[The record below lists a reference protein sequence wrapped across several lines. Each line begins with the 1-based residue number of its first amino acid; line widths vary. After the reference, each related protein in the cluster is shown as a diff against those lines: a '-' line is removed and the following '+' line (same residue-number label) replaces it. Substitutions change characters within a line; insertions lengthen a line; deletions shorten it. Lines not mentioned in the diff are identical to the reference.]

1 MYKIGQGVYPSDCES
16 AGVEV
21 GADRTLNCLVDSEGF
36 CISVSWDDISYTAT
50 NESLTPVEGSCTLPT
65 FIPDTQIGQ
74 MVASDGASDDNYGH
88 SVSISGDTAIIG
100 APFDDDQ
107 GDFSGSAYIFT
118 RSGGSWTQQTK
129 LTEGV
134 WGPGNR
140 FGISVAISGDTAIVG
155 VVNDDEFGT
164 DSGSAYVYTRSGSS
178 WTQQAKLN
186 ASDAAA
192 SDRFGT
198 NVSIHEDTVIV
209 GAYTDDDKGTDS
221 GSAYIFT
228 RSGSSWTEEAKLTA
242 SDGTSSERFG
252 EEVALFGD
260 TAIVGVPRSY
270 GDGGGALTGSAYIFT
285 RSGGSWSQQ
294 AKLTKNGAATY
305 DHFGSSIDLSEETA
319 IIGSNGNSAA
329 YIFTRSGGTWT
340 EQDELISS
348 DGASNNFGYSVA
360 LSGNTAVIGAHLD
373 GANGPGAAYVFT
385 RSGSEWSQQ
394 SKLELGTPYPFTDD
408 YFGINLDMSGDTAII
423 IANGPYGSSANI
435 FQPSL

>member
-118 RSGGSWTQQTK
+118 RSGGSW
-129 LTEGV
+129 
-134 WGPGNR
+134 
-140 FGISVAISGDTAIVG
+140 
-155 VVNDDEFGT
+155 
-164 DSGSAYVYTRSGSS
+164 
-178 WTQQAKLN
+178 
-186 ASDAAA
+186 
-192 SDRFGT
+192 
-198 NVSIHEDTVIV
+198 
-209 GAYTDDDKGTDS
+209 
-221 GSAYIFT
+221 
-228 RSGSSWTEEAKLTA
+228 
-242 SDGTSSERFG
+242 
-252 EEVALFGD
+252 
-260 TAIVGVPRSY
+260 
-270 GDGGGALTGSAYIFT
+270 
-285 RSGGSWSQQ
+285 SQQ

-329 YIFTRSGGTWT
+329 YIFTRSGSTWT

-408 YFGINLDMSGDTAII
+408 YFGINSDMSGDTAII